1 MRQGDLPQY
10 EVFAVR
16 YATVHRQRSENFIV
30 RDPHDGPMPMDYF
43 VWLIRGSD
51 RQYLVDLGFNA
62 DAAKAR
68 GRQLLRSPI
77 AGLAPLGVAP
87 QQVTDVIIT
96 HMHYDHAGNIDLVP
110 GARLHLQEKELQYA
124 VSKFMTFKPLRHAYS
139 ARDVEMMVKRLYNDE
154 IVFHDGDSRLA
165 PGVELVHIGGHTLGL
180 QSVRVHTA
188 RGWVVLASDAS
199 HYYDNILNESPFP
212 VVHDVGD
219 MLAGHRRLMTLGES
233 PSHVIPG
240 HDPLVMRR
248 FPRHGN
254 PTDEIVALHV
264 EPSEPV
270 YATTADSHTEEG
282 ESE

>member
-1 MRQGDLPQY
+1 MTEETY
-10 EVFAVR
+10 EV
-16 YATVHRQRSENFIV
+16 YAIKYARLMRRSPDNFLGGDAHDVEMPLNYYVWVVSNDQRSIV
-30 RDPHDGPMPMDYF
+30 
-43 VWLIRGSD
+43 
-51 RQYLVDLGFNA
+51 VDTGFNEA
-62 DAAKAR
+62 MAQKRNRQIVKPVAQGLKA
-68 GRQLLRSPI
+68 
-77 AGLAPLGVAP
+77 LGIEPDKVK
-87 QQVTDVIIT
+87 DVIIT

-270 YATTADSHTEEG
+270 YATTADSHTEGG